1 MRIRIVDPSAYT
13 PPYDHALCSALARG
27 GDDVTLVTSD
37 FPYGDVPRPD
47 GYAVER
53 GFYRR
58 AIGPAGSRLR
68 QLTKLPQHPCDM
80 WRLARS
86 SRTADVVHFQWLPL
100 QSVDLRLLGPR
111 SPLPWRGPLVLT
123 AHDVVPREAAPGQRE
138 AQQRLYAR
146 MDAVIVHS
154 WHGRDRLVDD
164 LDVPAAKVH
173 VISHGAFR
181 HLTEVDP
188 APLPAELRTSSSV
201 PPAEDGV
208 AAGVSPVTAPADVR
222 RATSPERP
230 VVLLFGLIR
239 PYKGLD
245 VLLEAW
251 RALAVDGD
259 PGADLWVVGL
269 PKHDITALRQGTP
282 PSVRFVDRFVSD
294 AETAAVFRR
303 ADAVVLPYRE
313 IDQSGVLFT
322 ALAFGKALIL
332 SDVGGFPEVAAE
344 GAAELVPAGDAVAL
358 AAALR
363 TVLRDPARRGAL
375 AARSASLAA
384 GRYSW
389 DTVAAEHRAVYAS
402 LVGS

>member
-1 MRIRIVDPSAYT
+1 MHVRIVDPSAYT
-13 PPYDHALCSALARG
+13 PPYDHALCAALARA
-27 GDDVTLVTSD
+27 GDDVILVTSD
-37 FPYGDVPRPD
+37 FPYGEVPEPD

-58 AIGPAGSRLR
+58 ALGPAGSRVR

-86 SRTADVVHFQWLPL
+86 SRAADVVHFQWLPL
-100 QSVDLRLLGPR
+100 QAVDLRLLGPR

-123 AHDVVPREAAPGQRE
+123 AHDVLPREAAPGQRD
-138 AQQRLYAR
+138 AQRRLYAR

-154 WHGRDRLVDD
+154 RHGRDRLVDD
-164 LDVPAAKVH
+164 LGVPDAKVH
-173 VISHGAFR
+173 LIPHGAFA
-181 HLTEVDP
+181 HLTELEP
-188 APLPAELRTSSSV
+188 APLPDELATT
-201 PPAEDGV
+201 PPG
-208 AAGVSPVTAPADVR
+208 
-222 RATSPERP
+222 RP

-251 RALAVDGD
+251 RALAAEGD

-269 PKHDITALRQGTP
+269 PKTDIAALRQDAP

-303 ADAVVLPYRE
+303 ADVVVLPYRE

-322 ALAFGKALIL
+322 ALAFGRAMVL

-344 GAAELVPAGDAVAL
+344 GAAELVPAGQA
-358 AAALR
+358 
-363 TVLRDPARRGAL
+363 GAL
-375 AARSASLAA
+375 AATLRAVLDDAARRDALADRSAALAA
-384 GRYSW
+384 GPYSW
-389 DTVAAEHRAVYAS
+389 DAIAAAHQRVYAS
-402 LVGS
+402 LADGSD

>member
-1 MRIRIVDPSAYT
+1 MHVRIVDPSAYT

-58 AIGPAGSRLR
+58 AIGPAGSRVR
-68 QLTKLPQHPCDM
+68 QITKLAQHVPDM
-80 WRLARS
+80 WRLARR
-86 SRTADVVHFQWLPL
+86 SRDADVVHFQWLAVQQL
-100 QSVDLRLLGPR
+100 DRWLLPR
-111 SPLPWRGPLVLT
+111 GVPLVLT
-123 AHDVVPREAAPGQRE
+123 AHDVLPREAAPGQRE

-154 WHGRDRLVDD
+154 QHGRDRLVDD

-173 VISHGAFR
+173 VIPHGAFR
-181 HLTEVDP
+181 HLTELDP
-188 APLPAELRTSSSV
+188 APLPVELTAT
-201 PPAEDGV
+201 PAG
-208 AAGVSPVTAPADVR
+208 
-222 RATSPERP
+222 RP

-251 RALAVDGD
+251 RGVAADGD

-269 PKHDITALRQGTP
+269 PKHDISSLRAGAP
-282 PSVRFVDRFVSD
+282 ASVRFVDRFVSD

-322 ALAFGKALIL
+322 ALAFGRAMVL

-344 GAAELVPAGDAVAL
+344 GAAELAPAGDAAAL
-358 AAALR
+358 ASALR
-363 TVLRDPARRGAL
+363 TVLRDPARRDAL
-375 AARSASLAA
+375 AARSAALAA

-389 DTVAAEHRAVYAS
+389 DAIAAQHRAVYAA
-402 LVGS
+402 LAPGSYRK

>member
-1 MRIRIVDPSAYT
+1 MHVRIVDPSAYT
-13 PPYDHALCSALARG
+13 PPYDHALCSALARA

-58 AIGPAGSRLR
+58 AIGPAGSRVR
-68 QLTKLPQHPCDM
+68 QITKLAQHVPDM
-80 WRLARS
+80 RRLARR
-86 SRTADVVHFQWLPL
+86 SRDADVVHFQWLAV
-100 QSVDLRLLGPR
+100 QQVDRWLLPR
-111 SPLPWRGPLVLT
+111 GVPLVLT
-123 AHDVVPREAAPGQRE
+123 AHDVLPREATPGQRE

-154 WHGRDRLVDD
+154 RHGRDRLVDD
-164 LDVPAAKVH
+164 LDVPVAKVH
-173 VISHGAFR
+173 VIPHGAFR
-181 HLTEVDP
+181 HLVDVDP
-188 APLPAELRTSSSV
+188 APLPAELSAT
-201 PPAEDGV
+201 PAG
-208 AAGVSPVTAPADVR
+208 
-222 RATSPERP
+222 RP

-251 RALAVDGD
+251 RGLAADGD

-269 PKHDITALRQGTP
+269 PKQDISALRRGAP

-303 ADAVVLPYRE
+303 TDAVVLPYRE

-322 ALAFGKALIL
+322 ALAFGRAMVL
-332 SDVGGFPEVAAE
+332 SDVGGFPEIAAE
-344 GAAELVPAGDAVAL
+344 GAAELVPAGDAAAL
-358 AAALR
+358 REALR
-363 TVLRDPARRGAL
+363 TVLRDPARRDAL

-389 DTVAAEHRAVYAS
+389 DAIAAEHRAVYAS
-402 LVGS
+402 LVGG

>member
-1 MRIRIVDPSAYT
+1 MSPRRVIAGRPPRRAGSVASSAVHVRIVDPSAYT

-37 FPYGDVPRPD
+37 FPYGEVPRPE
-47 GYAVER
+47 GYRVER

-58 AIGPAGSRLR
+58 VLGPAGSRLR

-100 QSVDLRLLGPR
+100 QSVDLRLLGSR
-111 SPLPWRGPLVLT
+111 SPLPWHGPLVLT
-123 AHDVVPREAAPGQRE
+123 AHDVLPREAASGQRQ
-138 AQQRLYAR
+138 AQRRIYAR
-146 MDAVIVHS
+146 MDAVVVHS
-154 WHGRDRLVDD
+154 QHGRDRLVDD
-164 LDVPAAKVH
+164 LGVPAAKVH
-173 VISHGAFR
+173 VIPHGAFR

-188 APLPAELRTSSSV
+188 APLPVELS
-201 PPAEDGV
+201 
-208 AAGVSPVTAPADVR
+208 
-222 RATSPERP
+222 ATPSDRP

-245 VLLEAW
+245 VLLDAW
-251 RALAVDGD
+251 RALAADGD

-269 PKHDITALRQGTP
+269 PKTDIAGLRRSAP
-282 PSVRFVDRFVSD
+282 PSARFVERFVSD

-322 ALAFGKALIL
+322 ALAFGRPMVL

-344 GAAELVPAGDAVAL
+344 GAAELVPAGDVAAL
-358 AAALR
+358 ADALR
-363 TVLRDPARRGAL
+363 TVLRDPARRAAL
-375 AARSASLAA
+375 AERSAALAA

-389 DTVAAEHRAVYAS
+389 DAIADAHRALYAS
-402 LVGS
+402 LTGRG

>member
-1 MRIRIVDPSAYT
+1 MSAIPGRAQATRAATEWAAGPVASRAVHVRIVDPSAYT
-13 PPYDHALCSALARG
+13 PPYDHALCSALARA
-27 GDDVTLVTSD
+27 GDDVTLVTSE
-37 FPYGDVPRPD
+37 FPYGDAPGPD

-53 GFYRR
+53 GFYRH
-58 AIGPAGSRLR
+58 AVGPAGSRLR

-86 SRTADVVHFQWLPL
+86 SRKADVLHFQWLPL
-100 QSVDLRLLGPR
+100 QSVDLRLLGSR

-123 AHDVVPREAAPGQRE
+123 AHDVLPREAAAGQRE
-138 AQQRLYAR
+138 AQRRLYAR

-154 WHGRDRLVDD
+154 QHGRDRLVHD
-164 LDVPAAKVH
+164 LRVPAAKVH
-173 VISHGAFR
+173 VIPHGAFT
-181 HLTEVDP
+181 HLTAHDP
-188 APLPAELRTSSSV
+188 VPLPAELRAT
-201 PPAEDGV
+201 PA
-208 AAGVSPVTAPADVR
+208 
-222 RATSPERP
+222 ERP

-245 VLLEAW
+245 VLLDAW
-251 RALAVDGD
+251 RALSAAGD

-269 PKHDITALRQGTP
+269 PKYDISALRRAAP

-294 AETAAVFRR
+294 PETAAVFRR

-322 ALAFGKALIL
+322 ALAFGRPMVL

-344 GAAELVPAGDAVAL
+344 GAAELVPAGDAPAL

-363 TVLRDPARRGAL
+363 TVLADRERRQAL
-375 AARSASLAA
+375 ATRAA
-384 GRYSW
+384 EVAATRYSW
-389 DTVAAEHRAVYAS
+389 DAIAAAHRAVYAS
-402 LVGS
+402 VARA

>member
-1 MRIRIVDPSAYT
+1 MHVRIVDPSAYT
-13 PPYDHALCSALARG
+13 PPYDHALCAALARA
-27 GDDVTLVTSD
+27 GDDVTLVTSE
-37 FPYGDVPRPD
+37 FPYGAVPPAE
-47 GYAVER
+47 GYRVER

-86 SRTADVVHFQWLPL
+86 SRSADVVHFQWLPL
-100 QSVDLRLLGPR
+100 QAVDLRLVGPR
-111 SPLPWRGPLVLT
+111 SPLPWRSPMVLT
-123 AHDVVPREAAPGQRE
+123 AHDVIPREAGPAQRD
-138 AQQRLYAR
+138 AQRRLYAR

-154 WHGRDRLVDD
+154 RHGRDRLVDD
-164 LDVPAAKVH
+164 LGVPADKVH
-173 VISHGAFR
+173 EIPHGAFR
-181 HLTEVDP
+181 HLVDLEP
-188 APLPAELRTSSSV
+188 APLPAELAST
-201 PPAEDGV
+201 PA
-208 AAGVSPVTAPADVR
+208 P
-222 RATSPERP
+222 RP

-245 VLLEAW
+245 VLLDAW
-251 RALAVDGD
+251 RGLAADGD

-269 PKHDITALRQGTP
+269 AKTDIAALRRAAP
-282 PSVRFVDRFVSD
+282 PSVRFVERFVSD
-294 AETAAVFRR
+294 AEAAAVFRR

-322 ALAFGKALIL
+322 ALAFGRAMVL

-344 GAAELVPAGDAVAL
+344 GAAELVPAGDVAAL

-363 TVLRDPARRGAL
+363 TVIHDRGRRDAL
-375 AARSASLAA
+375 AERSAALAA

-389 DTVAAEHRAVYAS
+389 DRIAVEHQRVYAGLARS
-402 LVGS
+402 GRARSAG